1 MVRLLPPGL
10 QCAVGMH
17 PGASGQHRVG
27 AAGLLPPHSSS
38 LRRTTSEAQ
47 LLIDSAAPQSPPRAP
62 AAHSN
67 EPGHG
72 RGKRSPEERRR
83 FAAECG
89 GPQSTAAR
97 AARSSSADY
106 ARGNKREPL
115 PRCAPACRV
124 LGDPRDGRVVRSGS
138 RGEAPPA
145 VSALRAASAA
155 LQAPPAGFSRRP
167 SAVPSR
173 LLLPS
178 VFPLRASGA
187 APFAAA
193 AELRQPEPR
202 SCPGRPT
209 SRPQADGALPRPALP
224 SPSVPGRFWSSIP
237 LCGSVRRSLLYTRA
251 RRELRAR
258 TEAELRPDGVTLLL
272 RGDLPGLLCN
282 SFSIHGAVSPGEARG
297 RRNKPLW

>member
-1 MVRLLPPGL
+1 M
-10 QCAVGMH
+10 
-17 PGASGQHRVG
+17 
-27 AAGLLPPHSSS
+27 
-38 LRRTTSEAQ
+38 TTSEAQ

-167 SAVPSR
+167 SAVPGS
-173 LLLPS
+173 PS
-178 VFPLRASGA
+178 LRSTGCRRHGVPVPAGQLGSAVRHQGGVVSGGR
-187 APFAAA
+187 AAA
-193 AELRQPEPR
+193 
-202 SCPGRPT
+202 
-209 SRPQADGALPRPALP
+209 
-224 SPSVPGRFWSSIP
+224 
-237 LCGSVRRSLLYTRA
+237 
-251 RRELRAR
+251 
-258 TEAELRPDGVTLLL
+258 
-272 RGDLPGLLCN
+272 
-282 SFSIHGAVSPGEARG
+282 
-297 RRNKPLW
+297 